1 MNAFDLLVLIA
12 LLITTYG
19 GFKNGFIQTVFKN
32 IGYIAGGVA
41 GVAIAVEVM
50 STWSN
55 NLVKAAGAIILIL
68 LLATVGEFTLG
79 KIGLGFRKVLFI
91 SPLKF
96 LDSLLGAALATLRTV
111 FTTYLIAAI
120 LIATHWSIV
129 DKHIAGSQ
137 FYTYTDSRVPKVV
150 TELKNYG
157 DKLFKQIN
165 RSSHSPICKPSAAI

>member
-1 MNAFDLLVLIA
+1 MNVFDLLVLIA
-12 LLITTYG
+12 SLITAYG
-19 GFKNGFIQTVFKN
+19 GFKNGFIQTVFKS

-50 STWSN
+50 SAWSN
-55 NLVKAAGAIILIL
+55 NLAKAAGAIILIL
-68 LLATVGEFTLG
+68 LLATVGEFILG

-111 FTTYLIAAI
+111 FITYLIAVI
-120 LIATHWSIV
+120 LIATPWSIG
-129 DKHIAGSQ
+129 DKYIASSQ
-137 FYTYTDSRVPKVV
+137 FYTYTDSHLPKVV
-150 TELKNYG
+150 TELKIYG

-165 RSSHSPICKPSAAI
+165 

>member
-12 LLITTYG
+12 LLITVYG
-19 GFKNGFIQTVFKN
+19 GFKNGFIQTVLKT

-55 NLVKAAGAIILIL
+55 NLVKAVGAIILIL
-68 LLATVGEFTLG
+68 LLATVGEFILG

-96 LDSLLGAALATLRTV
+96 LDSLLGAALATIRTL
-111 FTTYLIAAI
+111 FITYLIAVI
-120 LIATHWSIV
+120 LIATPWSIG
-129 DKHIAGSQ
+129 DKHIANSQ
-137 FYTYTDSRVPKVV
+137 FYTYTDSHLPEVV
-150 TELKNYG
+150 TELKTYG

-165 RSSHSPICKPSAAI
+165 

>member
-1 MNAFDLLVLIA
+1 MNTFDLLVLIA
-12 LLITTYG
+12 LLITAHG
-19 GFKNGFIQTVFKN
+19 GLKNGFIQTVFKS

-50 STWSN
+50 SPWSN
-55 NLVKAAGAIILIL
+55 NIAKAAGAIILIL
-68 LLATVGEFTLG
+68 LLATVGEFVLG

-111 FTTYLIAAI
+111 FITYLIAVI
-120 LIATHWSIV
+120 LIATPWSIG
-129 DKHIAGSQ
+129 DEYIASSQ
-137 FYTYTDSRVPKVV
+137 FYTYTDSHLPKVV
-150 TELKNYG
+150 TELKTYG

-165 RSSHSPICKPSAAI
+165 